1 MKFDIILEILK
12 YIDFFG
18 TPFTFYIEKNRKL
31 YTPFGGIL
39 TLLSIIFSII
49 VFLSINL
56 DDFLH
61 NIPNSTTS
69 IAKENIRKIKFNEEK
84 IWIPWHI
91 VDIEGKTLNHEGLL
105 YPIIYYY
112 TGFRNNSTKF
122 MDTSYEILNYKL
134 CKETPMVNNSGLFL
148 LDIDLEQFYCID
160 MEDLDMGGNWDSNF
174 INYISFDLYI
184 CKNGIDYD
192 ENNKNCTT
200 YEKMIEIAGSNN
212 SFKFE
217 MYYPVVNYYPM
228 NKTNPIFVE
237 YKNYFYHL
245 SRFSQKIDRIYLQQ
259 HILIDDNGWI
269 IKNEK
274 IYSNWGMSSLSGDS
288 YSKGNKRDLMNE
300 GSTSRFYSFN
310 IYIDSNIIYY
320 HRSYK
325 KIFLIIADGLPIVN
339 IIIIIFGLIARI
351 FKISSRNKKLTE
363 LLFENIKEKRTFKK
377 LKSKKIITE
386 SKLSSPK
393 HYNNLKRNLNNT
405 SLKKNIN
412 DLSSIQLIEKE
423 SAKKNKY
430 ERRKSFNVVSI
441 NNSKLFQN
449 SNNQINFHFKK
460 IIDKS
465 LNNVENSGLNDTSF
479 NVQNNIEDFFN
490 DKNNNDISSNLP
502 FSNLYIKSKYDMKEK
517 RSIDRNIG
525 KKIKTRYVKK
535 SLFPYKYYL
544 CSVFIKNI
552 DNSKNYIFLTKKF
565 IAVYNF
571 ICQLFDISS
580 YLILQREFQ
589 TMKNTLLMEEDKHIL
604 EKGQKIN
611 VNDRSFNNE
620 IKDCLNEQKLSI
632 LGKIKK
638 SE

>member
-134 CKETPMVNNSGLFL
+134 CKETSMVNNSGLFL

-274 IYSNWGMSSLSGDS
+274 IYSNWGMSSLNGDS
-288 YSKGNKRDLMNE
+288 YAKGNKRDLMNE

-393 HYNNLKRNLNNT
+393 HYNNIKKNLNNT

-430 ERRKSFNVVSI
+430 ERRKSFNVISI